1 MKRRTMRLSGTD
13 SALPNASGYFGF
25 CSLIKGIYSVQMDAL
40 EQKKDEPDIESLA
53 GKVAQNMLLKNLSA
67 MK

>member
-1 MKRRTMRLSGTD
+1 
-13 SALPNASGYFGF
+13 
-25 CSLIKGIYSVQMDAL
+25 MDVL

-53 GKVAQNMLLKNLSA
+53 GKVVQNMLLKNLSA

>member
-1 MKRRTMRLSGTD
+1 VDIL
-13 SALPNASGYFGF
+13 AF

-53 GKVAQNMLLKNLSA
+53 GKVAQDMLLKNLSA